1 MQSVQET
8 YPKELKKDDVGTGF
22 MKPLLMSE
30 QKLKENRC

>member
-8 YPKELKKDDVGTGF
+8 RPKELKRDDVETGF
-22 MKPLLMSE
+22 MKPLFMSE